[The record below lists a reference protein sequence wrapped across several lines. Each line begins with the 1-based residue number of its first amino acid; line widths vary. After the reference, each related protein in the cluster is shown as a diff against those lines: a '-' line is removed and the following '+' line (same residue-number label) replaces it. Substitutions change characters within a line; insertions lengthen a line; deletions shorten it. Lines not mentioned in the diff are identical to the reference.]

1 MAKLIANDEQVR
13 ACKAINAMLEEVRI
27 LNDKIVIE
35 DPIIVEVNKKQSI
48 RIDEQFTDKIVSVLK
63 AQRQKRIKDILQK
76 SNKFKVELEKDEKF
90 LISDKAIE
98 TKSEKKKPSDDVLQ
112 NESPVS
118 EIIDIDDKM
127 T

>member
-27 LNDKIVIE
+27 LNDKIVGE

-98 TKSEKKKPSDDVLQ
+98 AKSEKKKTSDDVLQ
-112 NESPVS
+112 DEIHAS
-118 EIIDIDDKM
+118 EIIDIDDEM

>member
-13 ACKAINAMLEEVRI
+13 ACKSINAMLEEVRI
-27 LNDKIVIE
+27 LNDKIVSE

-98 TKSEKKKPSDDVLQ
+98 VKSEKKKPSDDALQ
-112 NESPVS
+112 DESPVS